1 MDNDGQYLNNNPT
14 WGVEDSPWKAEQILK
29 IIHRNSLQP
38 NTIAEIG
45 CGAGEILYNLSSSL
59 QNVDFHGYKIYPQAF
74 ALTDSR
80 RKDNLHF
87 YLDNILDNPE
97 IYFDIVLCIGVFEH
111 VEDYLS
117 FLKQLKLKG
126 KNHIFHIPLDISI
139 SSVLRSRPIPNG
151 RKK

>member
-1 MDNDGQYLNNNPT
+1 M
-14 WGVEDSPWKAEQILK
+14 
-29 IIHRNSLQP
+29 
-38 NTIAEIG
+38 
-45 CGAGEILYNLSSSL
+45 
-59 QNVDFHGYKIYPQAF
+59 DFHAYKIYPQAF